1 MKIFLNRLIGIIF
14 IMIGIIVIFNFHLD
28 SNMNELYYDNFK
40 YTSNVILSGIDGFNF
55 NYSATLNDVGD
66 YYEGIIIHQ
75 CGNCGT
81 RFLSLNH
88 SEGGFIKEINTV
100 TSSNKP
106 KTFKL
111 KTVSYKSFEEL
122 SGSDKLNAVRY
133 ALSDEVNLEDIK
145 NFTEEQEKQKQ
156 AKKSKRGFLKCVII

>member
-66 YYEGIIIHQ
+66 YYEIDFDVVNPTGYDMEIDELDFNDDDKYI
-75 CGNCGT
+75 NY
-81 RFLSLNH
+81 SLIYEN
-88 SEGGFIKEINTV
+88 GDLVNIGDVIKNGE
-100 TSSNKP
+100 S
-106 KTFKL
+106 KTFKYIVFYEN
-111 KTVSYKSFEEL
+111 KV
-122 SGSDKLNAVRY
+122 
-133 ALSDEVNLEDIK
+133 LEDNYDFDTSFNI
-145 NFTEEQEKQKQ
+145 NYKQH
-156 AKKSKRGFLKCVII
+156 F

>member
-66 YYEGIIIHQ
+66 YYEIDFDVVNPTGYDMEIDKLDLNDDDKYI
-75 CGNCGT
+75 NY
-81 RFLSLNH
+81 SLIYEN
-88 SEGGFIKEINTV
+88 GDLVNIGDVIKNGE
-100 TSSNKP
+100 S
-106 KTFKL
+106 KTFKYIVFYEN
-111 KTVSYKSFEEL
+111 KV
-122 SGSDKLNAVRY
+122 
-133 ALSDEVNLEDIK
+133 LEDNYDFDTSFNI
-145 NFTEEQEKQKQ
+145 NYKQH
-156 AKKSKRGFLKCVII
+156 F

>member
-66 YYEGIIIHQ
+66 YYEIDFDVVNPTEYDMEIDELDLNDDDKYI
-75 CGNCGT
+75 NY
-81 RFLSLNH
+81 SLIYEN
-88 SEGGFIKEINTV
+88 GDLVNIGDVIKNGE
-100 TSSNKP
+100 S
-106 KTFKL
+106 KTFKYIVFYEN
-111 KTVSYKSFEEL
+111 KV
-122 SGSDKLNAVRY
+122 
-133 ALSDEVNLEDIK
+133 LEDNYDFDTSFNI
-145 NFTEEQEKQKQ
+145 NYKQH
-156 AKKSKRGFLKCVII
+156 F